1 MMEFRHL
8 SIGRKLGVSFGII
21 GLLVVV
27 LGGVSGYLLQRLNAH
42 VEYITSN
49 VEPSL
54 VNILRMDVIVSDF
67 RQIQL
72 RQSGFATSEEKIQ
85 FQNAL
90 KQYSAQIRQVLQTS
104 QQWLT
109 LPQELALQTKLTDQW
124 HQYEALQQQFQALLD
139 EGSTS
144 DAKDLI
150 VEEGLPKYQ
159 QLKSSLSALEAALN
173 DKSANTSK
181 EATALFHDSI
191 WQISALIGLV
201 LLLVLLGA
209 LGLGAQIRIPL
220 HSFLQQA
227 KRIAA
232 GDLTH
237 PMALSQLNRDEI
249 GTLAHAFADMQQNLH
264 QLIEQVAQTVSHM
277 SEQVETGQHVAKNSA
292 SSIST
297 QEQELTYLATAMNEM
312 TSTVADVAR
321 STIHAAQEA
330 QHAATEAS
338 NGGQVVART
347 IKAIQLVADDVEQTT
362 ALITSLAQDSSK
374 ISLVLDVIRG
384 IAEQTNLLALNAA
397 IEAARAGEQGRGF
410 AVVADEVRSLAQ
422 RTQHSTQEI
431 QNIIG
436 SLQQRSDDAVQ
447 AMQHSS
453 KMVKDSVEEAHQAGE
468 RIAVIAGAVQEIADM
483 TTQIASA
490 TEQQNSVAEDLNKN
504 IDTIHS
510 SVKVIALGANQTAE
524 SSQSLAQLTAQLRQM
539 TMRFQ
544 T

>member
-1 MMEFRHL
+1 MMGFRHL

-54 VNILRMDVIVSDF
+54 LNILRMDVIVSDF

-90 KQYSAQIRQVLQTS
+90 KQYSAQIKQGLQTS

-109 LPQELALQTKLTDQW
+109 LPQELALQTKLTEQW

-150 VEEGLPKYQ
+150 MEEGLPKYQ

-173 DKSANTSK
+173 DKSANTSQ

-209 LGLGAQIRIPL
+209 LGLGAQIRKPL
-220 HSFLQQA
+220 HSLLQQA

-312 TSTVADVAR
+312 TSTVSDVAR
-321 STIHAAQEA
+321 STIHAAHEA

-338 NGGQVVART
+338 DGGLVVERT
-347 IKAIQLVADDVEQTT
+347 IKAIQRVADDVEQTT

-374 ISLVLDVIRG
+374 ISLVLDG
-384 IAEQTNLLALNAA
+384 
-397 IEAARAGEQGRGF
+397 
-410 AVVADEVRSLAQ
+410 VASE
-422 RTQHSTQEI
+422 
-431 QNIIG
+431 NG
-436 SLQQRSDDAVQ
+436 
-447 AMQHSS
+447 
-453 KMVKDSVEEAHQAGE
+453 K
-468 RIAVIAGAVQEIADM
+468 
-483 TTQIASA
+483 
-490 TEQQNSVAEDLNKN
+490 
-504 IDTIHS
+504 
-510 SVKVIALGANQTAE
+510 
-524 SSQSLAQLTAQLRQM
+524 
-539 TMRFQ
+539 
-544 T
+544 

>member
-1 MMEFRHL
+1 MVGFRHL

-21 GLLVVV
+21 GLLVVI
-27 LGGVSGYLLQRLNAH
+27 LGAVSGYLLQRLNAH
-42 VEYITSN
+42 VEYITNN

-54 VNILRMDVIVSDF
+54 VNILRMDVVVSDF

-72 RQSGFATSEEKIQ
+72 RQTGFATSEEKIQ
-85 FQNAL
+85 FKTAL
-90 KQYSAQIRQVLQTS
+90 KQYTTQINHILQTS
-104 QQWLT
+104 QQWLI
-109 LPQELALQTKLTDQW
+109 LPQEQALQTKLVEQW

-159 QLKSSLSALEAALN
+159 QLKSSLSTLEAALN
-173 DKSANTSK
+173 DKSTATSN
-181 EATALFHDSI
+181 AAAALFKASI

-209 LGLGAQIRIPL
+209 LGLGAQIRKPL
-220 HSFLQQA
+220 LSLLQQA
-227 KRIAA
+227 KRISA

-237 PMALSQLNRDEI
+237 SMALSHLNRDEI
-249 GTLAHAFADMQQNLH
+249 GNLAHAFADMQQNLR
-264 QLIEQVAQTVSHM
+264 QLIEQVTQTVSYM
-277 SEQVETGQHVAKNSA
+277 SEQVETGHHVAKSA
-292 SSIST
+292 AASIST

-312 TSTVADVAR
+312 TATVADV
-321 STIHAAQEA
+321 SNNTVHAAEEA
-330 QHAATEAS
+330 QHAASEAAK
-338 NGGQVVART
+338 GGAVVERT
-347 IKAIQLVADDVEQTT
+347 INAIQGVATDVEKTT
-362 ALITSLAQDSSK
+362 ALIMSLAQDSSK

-397 IEAARAGEQGRGF
+397 IEAARAGDQGRGF

-431 QNIIG
+431 QAIIG
-436 SLQQRSDDAVQ
+436 TLQQRSDDAVF

-453 KMVKDSVEEAHQAGE
+453 KMVKDSVDEAHQAGQ
-468 RIAVIAGAVQEIADM
+468 RIAVIAGAVQAIADM

-490 TEQQNSVAEDLNKN
+490 TAQQNSVAEELNKN

-510 SVKVIALGANQTAE
+510 SVKVIASGANKTAE
-524 SSQSLAQLTAQLRQM
+524 SSQSLAQLTTQLRQM
-539 TMRFQ
+539 TMRFH

>member
-1 MMEFRHL
+1 MMGFRHL

-27 LGGVSGYLLQRLNAH
+27 LGVVSGYLLQRLNAH
-42 VEYITSN
+42 VEYITNN

-72 RQSGFATSEEKIQ
+72 RQSGFATSEEKEQ
-85 FQNAL
+85 FKTAL
-90 KQYSAQIRQVLQTS
+90 KEFSAQINQVLQTS

-109 LPQELALQTKLTDQW
+109 LPQEQALQTKLAEQW

-159 QLKSSLSALEAALN
+159 QLKATLSELESALN
-173 DKSANTSK
+173 NKSVSTAT
-181 EATALFHDSI
+181 EATALFHASV
-191 WQISALIGLV
+191 WQIGALISIV

-209 LGLGAQIRIPL
+209 LGLGAQIRKPL
-220 HSFLQQA
+220 HSLLQQA

-232 GDLTH
+232 GDLAH
-237 PMALSQLNRDEI
+237 PLALSNLNRDEI
-249 GTLAHAFADMQQNLH
+249 GTLAHAFAEMQQNLH
-264 QLIEQVAQTVSHM
+264 DLIEQVTITINQM
-277 SEQVETGQHVAKNSA
+277 SEQVNTGQSVAKNSA
-292 SSIST
+292 ASINT
-297 QEQELTYLATAMNEM
+297 QEHELTYLATSMNEM
-312 TSTVADVAR
+312 TATVADVAR

-338 NGGQVVART
+338 DGGQVVART
-347 IKAIQLVADDVEQTT
+347 IKAIQYVADDVEQTT
-362 ALITSLAQDSSK
+362 TLITSLAQDSSK
-374 ISLVLDVIRG
+374 ITLVLDVIRG

-397 IEAARAGEQGRGF
+397 IEAARAGDQGRGF

-431 QNIIG
+431 QTIIG
-436 SLQQRSDDAVQ
+436 TLQQRSDDAVK

-453 KMVKDSVEEAHQAGE
+453 KMVKDSVDEAQDAGQ
-468 RIAVIAGAVQEIADM
+468 RISVIAGAVQEIADM
-483 TTQIASA
+483 TTHIASA
-490 TEQQNSVAEDLNKN
+490 TEQQNSVAEELNKN
-504 IDTIHS
+504 IATIHS
-510 SVKVIALGANQTAE
+510 SVQIIAQGADRAAE
-524 SSQSLAQLTAQLRQM
+524 SSQILAQLTAQLRQT
-539 TMRFQ
+539 TMKFRV
-544 T
+544 

>member
-1 MMEFRHL
+1 
-8 SIGRKLGVSFGII
+8 
-21 GLLVVV
+21 
-27 LGGVSGYLLQRLNAH
+27 
-42 VEYITSN
+42 
-49 VEPSL
+49 
-54 VNILRMDVIVSDF
+54 MDVLVSDF

-109 LPQELALQTKLTDQW
+109 LPQEQALQTKLTEQW

-150 VEEGLPKYQ
+150 MEEGLPKYQ

-173 DKSANTSK
+173 DKSANTSQ

-209 LGLGAQIRIPL
+209 LGLGAQIRKPL
-220 HSFLQQA
+220 HSLLQQA

-264 QLIEQVAQTVSHM
+264 QLIEQVVQTVSHM

-312 TSTVADVAR
+312 T
-321 STIHAAQEA
+321 
-330 QHAATEAS
+330 
-338 NGGQVVART
+338 
-347 IKAIQLVADDVEQTT
+347 
-362 ALITSLAQDSSK
+362 
-374 ISLVLDVIRG
+374 
-384 IAEQTNLLALNAA
+384 
-397 IEAARAGEQGRGF
+397 
-410 AVVADEVRSLAQ
+410 
-422 RTQHSTQEI
+422 
-431 QNIIG
+431 
-436 SLQQRSDDAVQ
+436 
-447 AMQHSS
+447 
-453 KMVKDSVEEAHQAGE
+453 
-468 RIAVIAGAVQEIADM
+468 
-483 TTQIASA
+483 
-490 TEQQNSVAEDLNKN
+490 
-504 IDTIHS
+504 
-510 SVKVIALGANQTAE
+510 
-524 SSQSLAQLTAQLRQM
+524 
-539 TMRFQ
+539 
-544 T
+544 

>member
-1 MMEFRHL
+1 MVGFRHL

-27 LGGVSGYLLQRLNAH
+27 LGVVSGYLLQRLNAH
-42 VEYITSN
+42 VEYITNN

-54 VNILRMDVIVSDF
+54 VNILRMDVVVSDF

-72 RQSGFATSEEKIQ
+72 RQTGFATSEEKIQ
-85 FQNAL
+85 FKTAL
-90 KQYSAQIRQVLQTS
+90 KQYTTQINHILQTS

-109 LPQELALQTKLTDQW
+109 LPQEQALQTKLVEQW
-124 HQYEALQQQFQALLD
+124 HQYEALQQQFQDLLD

-159 QLKSSLSALEAALN
+159 QLKSSLSTLEVALN
-173 DKSANTSK
+173 DKSAATSK
-181 EATALFHDSI
+181 AATALFKASI

-209 LGLGAQIRIPL
+209 LGLGAQIRKPL
-220 HSFLQQA
+220 HSLLQQA

-237 PMALSQLNRDEI
+237 SMALSHLNRDEI
-249 GTLAHAFADMQQNLH
+249 GNLAHAFADMQQNLH
-264 QLIEQVAQTVSHM
+264 QLIEQVTQTVSHM
-277 SEQVETGQHVAKNSA
+277 SEQVETGHQVAKSA
-292 SSIST
+292 AASIST

-312 TSTVADVAR
+312 TSTVADV
-321 STIHAAQEA
+321 SNNTVHAAEEA
-330 QHAATEAS
+330 QHAATEAAK
-338 NGGQVVART
+338 GGAVVERT
-347 IKAIQLVADDVEQTT
+347 INAIQGVATDVEKTT
-362 ALITSLAQDSSK
+362 SLIMSLAQDSSK

-397 IEAARAGEQGRGF
+397 IEAARAGDQGRGF

-431 QNIIG
+431 QAIIG
-436 SLQQRSDDAVQ
+436 TLQQRSDDAVF

-453 KMVKDSVEEAHQAGE
+453 KMVKDSVDEAHQAGQ
-468 RIAVIAGAVQEIADM
+468 RIAVIAGAVQAIADM

-490 TEQQNSVAEDLNKN
+490 TAQQNSVAEELNKN

-510 SVKVIALGANQTAE
+510 SVKVIAVGANKTAE
-524 SSQSLAQLTAQLRQM
+524 SSQSLAQLTTQLRQM
-539 TMRFQ
+539 TMRFH